1 MYKVNKSYVSR
12 FYNYLIDY
20 ILPARCLSCA
30 EVTDTKEDFCQDCW
44 KKLDFI
50 TKPYC
55 IVCGCR
61 LDISIL
67 DDMCCTK
74 CFQHKPHYNI
84 SRSLIKFNENS
95 KKIIHT
101 FKYQD
106 KTILAK
112 TFSKLFY
119 RQYYNEIQEVDLI
132 IPVPMNRFKRL
143 FRMYN
148 PALVLAIEIS
158 KLLKR
163 PLSPDVLIKSRWTK
177 SQTFLSKKEREKNLS
192 NSLILN
198 KKYQITGQ
206 RILLV
211 DDLLTTGTTINKC
224 TKILKESGAENV
236 YVMTIAMT

>member
-1 MYKVNKSYVSR
+1 MYKISR
-12 FYNYLIDY
+12 LYNYLIDY

-30 EVTDTKEDFCQDCW
+30 EMTATKEGFCLNCW

-55 IVCGCR
+55 NICGCR

-67 DDMCCTK
+67 DNMCCAK
-74 CFQHKPHYNI
+74 CFQHKPWYDV
-84 SRSLIKFNENS
+84 SRSLIKFNEHS
-95 KKIIHT
+95 KEIIHA

-106 KTILAK
+106 KTIFSK
-112 TFSKLFY
+112 TFSKLLY
-119 RQYYNEIQEVDLI
+119 RQYHSKFQDIDLI

-148 PALVLAIEIS
+148 PALIMAQEIS
-158 KLLKR
+158 KLLKK
-163 PLSPDVLIKSRWTK
+163 PVNPDVLIKSRWTK

-192 NSLILN
+192 NSLIFN
-198 KKYQITGQ
+198 KKYQIIDQ
-206 RILLV
+206 KILLV
-211 DDLLTTGTTINKC
+211 DDVLTTGTTINKC
-224 TKILKESGAENV
+224 AKILKDSGAKSV

>member
-1 MYKVNKSYVSR
+1 MLHYVHKISR
-12 FYNYLIDY
+12 LYDYLIDY
-20 ILPARCLSCA
+20 ILPARCLSCT
-30 EVTDTKEDFCQDCW
+30 EMTETKEDFCQNCW

-55 IVCGCR
+55 IICGSR

-67 DDMCCTK
+67 DNMCCAK
-74 CFQHKPHYNI
+74 CFQHKPCYDK
-84 SRSLIKFNENS
+84 SRSLIKFNEHS
-95 KKIIHT
+95 KKIIHA

-119 RQYYNEIQEVDLI
+119 THYNSEIQDIDLI

-148 PALVLAIEIS
+148 PALILALEIS
-158 KLLKR
+158 KLARKSF
-163 PLSPDVLIKSRWTK
+163 SPDVLIKSKWTK

-198 KKYQITGQ
+198 KKYQIIGQ
-206 RILLV
+206 KILLV
-211 DDLLTTGTTINKC
+211 DDVLTTGTTVNKC
-224 TKILKESGAENV
+224 AKILKDSGAECV

>member
-163 PLSPDVLIKSRWTK
+163 PLSPDMLIKSRWTK

-192 NSLILN
+192 NSLIFN
-198 KKYQITGQ
+198 KKYQIIGQ

-211 DDLLTTGTTINKC
+211 DDVLTTGTTINKC
-224 TKILKESGAENV
+224 AKILKDSGAESV